1 MSVDHRSFA
10 EKARDGY
17 GAGLPDWVLELALLA
32 DRLGLNDAGK
42 RIGYSAP
49 TVSQVINN
57 RYQKGDV
64 ARVEG
69 MVRGALMASIVI
81 CPIYGEMARNICLEW
96 QARPFSTASSNCVRM
111 YQACRSG
118 CPNSKRNQ
126 GEE

>member
-1 MSVDHRSFA
+1 
-10 EKARDGY
+10 
-17 GAGLPDWVLELALLA
+17 VLELARLA
-32 DRLGLNDAGK
+32 DRLGLNEAGK
-42 RIGYSAP
+42 RIGYSGP

-81 CPIYGEMARNICLEW
+81 CPIYGEMARNVCLEW
-96 QARPFSTASSNCVRM
+96 QARPFSCASSNCVRM
-111 YQACRSG
+111 YQACRAG
-118 CPNSKRNQ
+118 CVNSKYKQ